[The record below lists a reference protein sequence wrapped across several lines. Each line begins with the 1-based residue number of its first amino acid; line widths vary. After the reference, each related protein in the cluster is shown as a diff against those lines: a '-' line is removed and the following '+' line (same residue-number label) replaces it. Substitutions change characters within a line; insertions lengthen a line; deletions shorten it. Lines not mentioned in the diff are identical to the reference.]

1 MERTIQ
7 NRPGK
12 TFSLIKTE
20 IKKKRKTKGRVRRL
34 YSIKSRHCWVA
45 GLSD

>member
-20 IKKKRKTKGRVRRL
+20 IKKKERL
-34 YSIKSRHCWVA
+34 KIDLGDFIQSKADAA
-45 GLSD
+45 GLQV